1 MVRFR
6 RSIFKGFDNGEDF
19 FSIQIVVIF
28 NMMVEYDKKLFKM
41 MLIMYS
47 ENKLLIL
54 EFDFLVFFDELL
66 NELLNGFVIIVCF
79 LRSFF
84 VVINEV
90 YICY

>member
-1 MVRFR
+1 
-6 RSIFKGFDNGEDF
+6 
-19 FSIQIVVIF
+19 
-28 NMMVEYDKKLFKM
+28 MVEYDKKLFKM
-41 MLIMYS
+41 MLIMYR

-54 EFDFLVFFDELL
+54 EFDFLVFFEELL

>member
-1 MVRFR
+1 
-6 RSIFKGFDNGEDF
+6 
-19 FSIQIVVIF
+19 
-28 NMMVEYDKKLFKM
+28 MVEYDKKLFKM

-54 EFDFLVFFDELL
+54 EFDFLVFFEELL